1 MDSPS
6 PPPAPDPT
14 ALAQQQAQFNRVD
27 QFTPYGNLTY
37 SGPNRNTATMS
48 FSPDM
53 QGIHDARMG
62 VSRELLANALM
73 KAGNLPTTGLSRD
86 YSADAAHVEQATFD
100 RARGLL
106 DPVFDLQQRRLEQ
119 QLFDQGLPMGSEAHI
134 GEMGRFNDRRDEA
147 YLKAALDSVA
157 AGRQEH
163 SRLFGMDVT
172 GRQAELNELAAVL
185 SGQQVQP
192 ANLGNFFA
200 PAPVDVVG
208 PAQMAY
214 GGQMAGFNAA
224 QQNRSDMM
232 SGLFGLGSAFLM
244 A

>member
-37 SGPNRNTATMS
+37 SGPNRSTATMS
-48 FSPDM
+48 FSPEM

-62 VSRELLANALM
+62 VSRELLANALT
-73 KAGNLPTTGLSRD
+73 KAGNLPTSPIGRD
-86 YSADAAHVEQATFD
+86 FSADAAHVEQATFD

-106 DPVFDLQQRRLEQ
+106 DPVFATERRRLEQ
-119 QLFDQGLPMGSEAHI
+119 QMFDQGLPMGSEAF
-134 GEMGRFNDRRDEA
+134 GSEFDRFDTRQDEA
-147 YLKAALDSVA
+147 YLKAALDSVG

-163 SRLFGMDVT
+163 SRLFGMDLT
-172 GRQAELNELAAVL
+172 ARQSELNELAAVL
-185 SGQQVQP
+185 NGQQVQP
-192 ANLGNFFA
+192 AQLGGFFA
-200 PAPVDVVG
+200 PGAVDVTG

-214 GGQMAGFNAA
+214 QGQMAGYNAA
-224 QQNRSDMM
+224 QQNRSNMM
-232 SGLFGLGSAFLM
+232 SGLFGLGSAFLL